1 MMINIS
7 WIRWH
12 IYNFVVCK
20 YNDNKQSESDIDIG
34 DKDYENDIV
43 LNILI

>member
-20 YNDNKQSESDIDIG
+20 YKDNKQSESESDESQNG
-34 DKDYENDIV
+34 SSENTIN
-43 LNILI
+43 L